1 VAGPSADANSTEQAR
16 QAQADAHDQQA
27 QDAVETAPD
36 GAEDDGQDD
45 DGTSGDDLPQHARAA
60 VQRAN
65 RQAAKAR
72 TELKALRDQIEQEA
86 EQRRQAEMTAEQRAE
101 AAEAKVQQALQ
112 RAERAERQAK
122 IAQLVTQ
129 PDRVLRLMDD
139 PAEYF
144 PDGQPDTERILQ
156 DFPEYAPRKSDTA
169 GAPPARATG
178 AGGTPPR
185 RATTEDQAE
194 TLLAQG
200 RLSEYAALVA
210 AQQQARQRPTQG
222 AGPLNLEE

>member
-1 VAGPSADANSTEQAR
+1 MAGPSAAADSTEQAR

-27 QDAVETAPD
+27 RDAVDDTGEQDA
-36 GAEDDGQDD
+36 DD
-45 DGTSGDDLPQHARAA
+45 DANGTSGDDLPPHVRAT

-86 EQRRQAEMTAEQRAE
+86 EQRRQADMTAEQRAE
-101 AAEAKVQQALQ
+101 AAERKVQQALE
-112 RAERAERQAK
+112 RAERAERQAM
-122 IAQLVTQ
+122 IAQTVTH

-139 PAEYF
+139 PSVYF

-156 DFPEYAPRKSDTA
+156 DFPEYAPRPSEPAPT
-169 GAPPARATG
+169 APPARATG

-185 RATTEDQAE
+185 RATPEDTANA
-194 TLLAQG
+194 LLAQG
-200 RLSEYAALVA
+200 RYAEYAAAEA
-210 AQQQARQRPTQG
+210 ARMAAKRSPKQAG
-222 AGPLNLEE
+222 AGPLTMEE